1 MGKEVKNMTNV
12 IYQGKIN
19 RQSTQSTT
27 KKFESTRLQ
36 LVIWG
41 GPFRYNLS
49 NEITFFHYVKRIE

>member
-41 GPFRYNLS
+41 GA
-49 NEITFFHYVKRIE
+49 V

>member
-1 MGKEVKNMTNV
+1 MTNV

-19 RQSTQSTT
+19 RQSTQSIT

-36 LVIWG
+36 FVTWG
-41 GPFRYNLS
+41 GQFRYNLS